1 LKTNL
6 KLEDLGIE
14 GSLKM
19 NLKLEDK
26 LNLKFED
33 ERSFV
38 RAMGFAQE
46 ICEIESEKRGKACN
60 FVVGF

>member
-1 LKTNL
+1 
-6 KLEDLGIE
+6 
-14 GSLKM
+14 M
-19 NLKLEDK
+19 NLKLEDESEAWGFRDWTK
-26 LNLKFED
+26 LEDELNLKFED